1 MKGVIYARY
10 STPKQDKKS
19 IKDQALIC
27 EAEAQRKGI
36 EITATFFDIEESGY
50 NPERPGY
57 TAMLEYI
64 RNNRVKYLL
73 VHHTSRISRDTAELK
88 IRARELKYL
97 YGVEILFVSQGIST
111 ENENFELLFS
121 AYGIADEQYIESVRK
136 NTWRGL
142 YGRLLTGKAVMAPRY
157 GYKLENGEL
166 KIDEAQAKVV
176 RKIYELYSRGHGYK
190 YITQLLNKEGIPAP
204 RGSRWTHNAVREIL
218 INEIYKGVLVWNKAQ
233 YKKIPG
239 FSRRKKI
246 PNPPEQ
252 WIKIER
258 PDLKIVEPELW
269 EECQRIRESKKKVQ
283 KQGKGVAHTTL
294 LGGFIKCAK
303 CGSNF
308 IKATRVSFKCSGV
321 INGYCDAHVLISE
334 KMLNKLTIN
343 AIRSFLE
350 ENRHRF
356 KQELEESIKRHFST
370 QVSRAEIEKEIEL
383 LENKLAKALKVFE
396 EIPSRSIAKQ
406 IKEYEERLEEL
417 RLQLGAISEV
427 NEVEI
432 DDSVIDLLIEEID
445 GVLTM
450 DIQEGRRIISMVLKE
465 ITVEEDKDIAGS
477 FWVEF
482 RFRNPLCVFDRKIGM
497 VAGADFNPVS
507 SITVTKRFLLAGG

>member
-1 MKGVIYARY
+1 MKGIIYARY
-10 STPKQDKKS
+10 STQKQDKKS
-19 IKDQALIC
+19 IKDQVLIC
-27 EAEAQRKGI
+27 EAEAQRRGI
-36 EITATFFDIEESGY
+36 EIIAVFFDIEESGY

-57 TAMLEYI
+57 KAMLNYI
-64 RNNRVKYLL
+64 RQNPVKYLL

-97 YGVEILFVSQGIST
+97 YGVEILFVSQGVST

-166 KIDEAQAKVV
+166 KINEKQAKVV
-176 RKIYELYSRGHGYK
+176 RKIYELYSQGHGYK
-190 YITQLLNKEGIPAP
+190 YITQLLNKERIPAP

-218 INEIYKGVLVWNKAQ
+218 TNEIYKGVLVWNKAQ
-233 YKKIPG
+233 YRKIPG
-239 FSRRKKI
+239 FSKRKKI

-252 WIKIER
+252 WIRIDR

-269 EECQRIRESKKKVQ
+269 EECQRIREKKTRIQ
-283 KQGKGVAHTTL
+283 RQGKGVVYTTL

-343 AIRSFLE
+343 AIKAFLK
-350 ENRHRF
+350 ENRFRF
-356 KQELEESIKRHFST
+356 KQELEETIKRHFSA
-370 QVSRAEIEKEIEL
+370 QVSKAEIEKEIEL
-383 LENKLAKALKVFE
+383 LEKKLTKTLEVFE
-396 EIPSRSIAKQ
+396 EIPSRSIARQ

-417 RLQLGAISEV
+417 RLQLSVLSEV

-432 DDSVIDLLIEEID
+432 DDSVIDLLIEEMD
-445 GVLTM
+445 NVLTM
-450 DIQEGRRIISMVLKE
+450 DIQEGRRIISMALKE
-465 ITVEEDKDIAGS
+465 IIVEEDKEIADS

-482 RFRNPLCVFDRKIGM
+482 RFKNPLCALNRKIGM
-497 VAGADFNPVS
+497 VAGAGFEPA
-507 SITVTKRFLLAGG
+507 TFGL

>member
-19 IKDQALIC
+19 IKDQVLIC
-27 EAEAQRKGI
+27 EAEAQRRGI
-36 EITATFFDIEESGY
+36 EITAVFFDIEESGY
-50 NPERPGY
+50 NPDRPGY
-57 TAMLEYI
+57 NAMLEYI
-64 RNNRVKYLL
+64 RGSSVKYLL

-97 YGVEILFVSQGIST
+97 YGVEIIFVSQGIST

-142 YGRLLTGKAVMAPRY
+142 YGRLLAGKAVMAPRY

-166 KIDEAQAKVV
+166 KIDEEQAKVV
-176 RKIYELYSRGHGYK
+176 RKIYKLYSQGHGFK
-190 YITQLLNKEGIPAP
+190 YITQLLNREGIPAP
-204 RGSRWTHNAVREIL
+204 RGNRWTHNAVREIL
-218 INEIYKGVLVWNKAQ
+218 TNEIYKGVIVWNKAQ
-233 YKKIPG
+233 YRKVPG
-239 FSRRKKI
+239 FSKRKKI
-246 PNPPEQ
+246 PNPPSE
-252 WIKIER
+252 WIRIER
-258 PDLKIVEPELW
+258 PELCIVEPGLW
-269 EECQRIRESKKKVQ
+269 EECQRIRESKKRVQ
-283 KQGKGVAHTTL
+283 RQGKGVAYTTL

-308 IKATRVSFKCSGV
+308 IKATRASFKCGGV
-321 INGYCDAHVLISE
+321 INGYCDAYVLVGE

-343 AIRSFLE
+343 AIKAFLK

-356 KQELEESIKRHFST
+356 KEDLEEAIRRQFST
-370 QVSRAEIEKEIEL
+370 QTSREIIEKEIET
-383 LENKLAKALKVFE
+383 LERKLAKALEVFE

-417 RLQLGAISEV
+417 RLQLSAVSEV

-450 DIQEGRRIISMVLKE
+450 DIQEGRRIISMVLEE
-465 ITVEEDKDIAGS
+465 IVVEEDKDIKGS
-477 FWVEF
+477 YWVEF
-482 RFRNPLCVFDRKIGM
+482 RFKNPLCAFNRKIGM
-497 VAGADFNPVS
+497 VAGAGFEPATS
-507 SITVTKRFLLAGG
+507 GL